1 MLSNECPSFLI
12 PALPFAL
19 VSNSTHYIPNSLLH
33 TSTPP
38 QDTQIAKFYYK
49 PHIRIQKR
57 QLTEVRELGSASAE
71 EWIKGLPG
79 EGKDHV
85 GDAIRWEQ
93 WEAKGGLKKVNARPP
108 IKAATAFASAPATG
122 NLASNDKI
130 TYNLE
135 TPTSHFAL
143 YPGGQRNASVPS
155 QTVSADSA
163 SKLPPYPNQREIL
176 RPECEASNQIPW
188 TNAVVFP
195 DNGQRNL
202 NSFSG
207 PRPERSI
214 RDVNEAKAARRAD
227 IERRCLLLNPP
238 ITANILNHMSSF
250 HAATQIPFPLTDDAW
265 GLLKSRLESQRP
277 QAEEAER
284 KRIQELGQYPYNQVR
299 QQEFHPRESKDSFD
313 SNYDNVQYPIRER
326 LASLAD
332 EFIEQKWA
340 SGNKVTSETSP
351 QFAAEVLV
359 HVRERYYDTINRE
372 DEIAIAASLPTQPDL
387 SSGPSSKRL
396 SLENMKWLF
405 DTKIKPLTEQYH
417 KELFLCNQC
426 NDNFKYYGFE
436 GVVQHFAAKH
446 TTALSMGTVVVYWRA
461 EWPEEPPFNPNPGF
475 NRTIMHKAPT
485 PSTTLPMSR
494 GVDQQHLNQ
503 YLRYGAA
510 ADSVH
515 RQNTGYSPM
524 LPGPYHDRIPDLHH
538 GHFQSQFESP
548 VQPQNFPPDPFAG
561 SHTTHPSAGPG
572 YNSYPNPTFTANS
585 APAPQ
590 YSAAAYPGSF
600 QNSGPP
606 NFGPQLPVRSGVSH
620 PLHFDPTRNNAA
632 RFTELYQHQMDEMAK
647 SARDVWFATSG
658 IKDIPQSVRIY
669 VVIQHMAARFASR
682 FSDVP
687 SLATFLDGL
696 DNNAQMRPVRSLNGL
711 ACKTC
716 VAESNTTL
724 LEHQP
729 HSQLPAG
736 DRRLY
741 TLPLLLNH
749 FRTAHLEPSQSLPH
763 SSHRPD
769 LPNYDWTR
777 DMIELP
783 DASVI
788 AGLINTQGMDDSK
801 LELIAWAFPDVFP
814 VPLPKLS
821 TLRNGTSLPNHK
833 DPSLRRKVLSSHT
846 LREAHSTVLSPIK
859 DLKDD
864 PSPSR
869 PYSASRPSSQ
879 LSRPSDPPQD
889 DEYDPHKPTFKGA
902 PKRSNSSDLKTVSQ
916 QNPAAMARLDPQV
929 YHDDFRISPSVTT
942 DLSKLLFDATR
953 SKLAAEDQITGH
965 QRNQVNQSPG
975 YSTPKDSSMRRSGQ
989 SGEGYDQYQLPSD
1002 RPYRFDDPEVKVVN
1016 DRYNSTISHDHSGKG
1031 SYHGANGNLS
1041 YDGPAAAD
1049 HFLMRLDQSNTN
1061 DRVEPPGSHTVV
1073 DKTTRKG
1080 TRPLNALQQSTTI
1093 EKNGSTRWR
1102 NHDVD
1107 QEEHVVRVD
1116 QKNVRLSPSILSAT
1130 RRKSPSY
1137 THIMDTPY
1145 EPDYRR
1151 APSQV
1156 QTAFHE
1162 DDHSGRS
1169 PRSLRE
1175 YAGTARTMKVDR
1187 HEYDEDLHE
1196 KNSSRDDNDRHV
1208 RVSQYGHR
1216 SVSLSSAPLDSAI
1229 YHDRSPPEENWRRST
1244 YHVHSP
1250 MLRSDNHAQRM
1261 FYKSPIQE
1269 RYKYVDGRSYPEDPY
1284 HQRIEYVPLR
1294 VRHPSSPEQSR
1305 YVIAEKMDQPR
1316 RSELVRLDETYAPQ
1330 QMYERDGQLYCV
1342 AEPKFYPTQPSRNF
1356 SAYGP
1361 GYSY

>member
-19 VSNSTHYIPNSLLH
+19 VSDSTHYIPNSLLH

-38 QDTQIAKFYYK
+38 QEIQIAKFYYK

-71 EWIKGLPG
+71 EWIKGLPR

-85 GDAIRWEQ
+85 SDAIRWEQ
-93 WEAKGGLKKVNARPP
+93 WEAKGGLKKVNARPL
-108 IKAATAFASAPATG
+108 IKAAATFASAPATG
-122 NLASNDKI
+122 NMASNDKI
-130 TYNLE
+130 TDNLE
-135 TPTSHFAL
+135 TPTSHFASHS
-143 YPGGQRNASVPS
+143 GGQRNAVPS
-155 QTVSADSA
+155 QTISADSA
-163 SKLPPYPNQREIL
+163 SKLLSYPNQREVLI
-176 RPECEASNQIPW
+176 PERDAANPISW
-188 TNAVVFP
+188 SNAVVFP
-195 DNGQRNL
+195 DNGQRAL
-202 NSFSG
+202 NSFTG

-250 HAATQIPFPLTDDAW
+250 QAATQIPFPLTDDAW
-265 GLLKSRLESQRP
+265 SLLKPRLESQRP

-284 KRIQELGQYPYNQVR
+284 KRIQEDQVR
-299 QQEFHPRESKDSFD
+299 QQEFHPREGKDSFD
-313 SNYDNVQYPIRER
+313 RHYDNVQSPIRER
-326 LASLAD
+326 LVFLAD
-332 EFIEQKWA
+332 EFIERRWG

-359 HVRERYYDTINRE
+359 YVREHYYDTINRE
-372 DEIAIAASLPTQPDL
+372 HETAPAASLPAQPDL
-387 SSGPSSKRL
+387 SNLQSTKRL

-426 NDNFKYYGFE
+426 HDSFKYYSFE
-436 GVVQHFAAKH
+436 GVIQHFAAKH
-446 TTALSMGTVVVYWRA
+446 TTALSMGNVVVYWRA
-461 EWPEEPPFNPNPGF
+461 EWPEEPLFNSNPGLS
-475 NRTIMHKAPT
+475 RTIMHKAST
-485 PSTTLPMSR
+485 PSTTLPTSR
-494 GVDQQHLNQ
+494 GVDQQHPNQ

-510 ADSVH
+510 VDSVH

-524 LPGPYHDRIPDLHH
+524 LSGPYQDQIPDLHH
-538 GHFQSQFESP
+538 GHFQGHFESP
-548 VQPQNFPPDPFAG
+548 VQPPNFPQDPFAG
-561 SHTTHPSAGPG
+561 SHTTHPSVGPG

-600 QNSGPP
+600 QNSGPS
-606 NFGPQLPVRSGVSH
+606 NFGPQLPVRPSVNH
-620 PLHFDPTRNNAA
+620 PLHFDPTRNSAA

-716 VAESNTTL
+716 VAESNTNL

-749 FRTAHLEPSQSLPH
+749 FRTAHLEPSQYLPH

-783 DASVI
+783 DPSVI
-788 AGLINTQGMDDSK
+788 AGLINAQGMDDSK

-821 TLRNGTSLPNHK
+821 TLRSGTSLPNHK
-833 DPSLRRKVLSSHT
+833 DPSLRRKVLDSHT
-846 LREAHSTVLSPIK
+846 LREARSTVLSPIK
-859 DLKDD
+859 DSKDD
-864 PSPSR
+864 SSPSR
-869 PYSASRPSSQ
+869 PYSAFRPSSQ

-916 QNPAAMARLDPQV
+916 QNPAAMARLDPQA

-953 SKLAAEDQITGH
+953 SKLAAEEQITGH
-965 QRNQVNQSPG
+965 KLIQANQPPG
-975 YSTPKDSSMRRSGQ
+975 SSTPENSSFRRSGP
-989 SGEGYDQYQLPSD
+989 SGKNYDQHQLPND
-1002 RPYRFDDPEVKVVN
+1002 GPYRIDDRVVKVLN
-1016 DRYNSTISHDHSGKG
+1016 DRYHSTISHDDHGG
-1031 SYHGANGNLS
+1031 RGLYHGTNGNLS
-1041 YDGPAAAD
+1041 YDGPEAAD
-1049 HFLMRLDQSNTN
+1049 QFLMRLDQSNAN
-1061 DRVEPPGSHTVV
+1061 DRVEPSGSHTVA

-1080 TRPLNALQQSTTI
+1080 IRSLNALQQNTI
-1093 EKNGSTRWR
+1093 VEKKDSMTWR

-1107 QEEHVVRVD
+1107 QEEHVARVD
-1116 QKNVRLSPSILSAT
+1116 DKNVRPSPSILPAT

-1137 THIMDTPY
+1137 AQFVDAPY
-1145 EPDYRR
+1145 EPNYRR

-1156 QTAFHE
+1156 HTVFHE
-1162 DDHSGRS
+1162 NDQNGPS
-1169 PRSLRE
+1169 PRPLRE
-1175 YAGTARTMKVDR
+1175 YGSTARTMKVDR
-1187 HEYDEDLHE
+1187 HEYDEDIHE
-1196 KNSSRDDNDRHV
+1196 KNSNRDDNDRHV

-1216 SVSLSSAPLDSAI
+1216 SVSLSSAPLDPAN
-1229 YHDRSPPEENWRRST
+1229 YHDRSPPAENWRRST

-1250 MLRSDNHAQRM
+1250 TLRSDNHAQRV
-1261 FYKSPIQE
+1261 FYESPVQE
-1269 RYKYVDGRSYPEDPY
+1269 RYKYVDGRSYAEDPY

-1294 VRHPSSPEQSR
+1294 VRHPSSPEPSR
-1305 YVIAEKMDQPR
+1305 YIIAEKMDQPR
-1316 RSELVRLDETYAPQ
+1316 RSELVRLDGAYAAQ

-1342 AEPKFYPTQPSRNF
+1342 AEPKFYPMQPSRNI
-1356 SAYGP
+1356 SAYDP